1 MGFDVN
7 MGSDASPSF
16 FFSGGSLLVSSFAML
31 IDMDLSGAFFLFFF
45 FFFSFPFNAGE
56 TKNAKRKNIMIF
68 LSIMVLFDAFFY
80 VFYEMAFL
88 G

>member
-31 IDMDLSGAFFLFFF
+31 IDMDLSGAFFLFF
-45 FFFSFPFNAGE
+45 SFPFNAGE

-80 VFYEMAFL
+80 VFYEMAFF